1 MRPEPTA
8 PRRIAV
14 PLALGREAARPR
26 EGRDVVLQGPTMG
39 VSWRL
44 RARAPSGLGDETITA
59 VVQGACD
66 AVVAAAST
74 WEPESEITRFNRAP
88 AGVWVPVGE
97 HLMAI
102 VRAAVRHAEESG
114 GAFDPAVGR
123 LTDLWGFGPPGAV
136 VRPPSV
142 AELAAAETGW
152 RDLEIDA
159 VGMRLLQPGGLSLDL
174 SGIAKGYGVDLAASA
189 LAGLGVRDAL
199 LEIGGELSGRG
210 VKGDGEPWWVEV
222 ERPPEATSDTAL
234 EEPPVLIA
242 LHELCVATS
251 GDWRRRF
258 EAGGRRYSHTLDPA
272 TRAPVDGQ
280 VAAVTVVHERCM
292 EADALCTVL
301 TVMGPER
308 ALAFAEARDVA
319 ALLLVRTPL
328 GHAERLS
335 PAFRRLLD

>member
-1 MRPEPTA
+1 
-8 PRRIAV
+8 
-14 PLALGREAARPR
+14 
-26 EGRDVVLQGPTMG
+26 MG
-39 VSWRL
+39 VTWRL
-44 RARAPSGLGDETITA
+44 RARAPAGLPDAAIAAA
-59 VVQGACD
+59 VRSACD

-74 WEPESEITRFNRAP
+74 WEPESEIARFNRAP
-88 AGVWVPVGE
+88 AGAWVPVGG

-136 VRPPSV
+136 ARPPSV
-142 AELAAAETGW
+142 TALAAVEAGW
-152 RDLEIDA
+152 RGLGIDA
-159 VGMRLLQPGGLSLDL
+159 AGMRLLQPGGLSLDL
-174 SGIAKGYGVDLAASA
+174 SGIAKGYGVDLAAGA
-189 LAGLGVRDAL
+189 LAELGVRDAL

-222 ERPPEATSDTAL
+222 ERPPEAASDAAL
-234 EEPPVLIA
+234 DEPPVVIA

-251 GDWRRRF
+251 GDWRRTF
-258 EAGGRRYSHTLDPA
+258 ESGGRRYSHTLDPA
-272 TRAPVDGQ
+272 TRAPVDGR

-292 EADALCTVL
+292 DADALCTAL
-301 TVMGPER
+301 MVMGSER
-308 ALAFAEARDVA
+308 ALAFAEDRDVA
-319 ALLLVRTPL
+319 ALLLLRTEH